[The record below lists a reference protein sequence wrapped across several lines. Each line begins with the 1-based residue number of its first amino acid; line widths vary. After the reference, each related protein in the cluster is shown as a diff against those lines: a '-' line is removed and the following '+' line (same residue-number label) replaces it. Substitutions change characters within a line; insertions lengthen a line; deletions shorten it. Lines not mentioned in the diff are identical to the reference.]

1 MTAPRSTALRAL
13 LVLTALAPA
22 AVWSQDA
29 ESIEPVGSDAPPGA
43 HLLRMAAPTELS
55 EDDRSLTEA
64 IRTTLAIELGN
75 LGYEVIEPRPAGD
88 DREPD
93 LIVEYLVYALAPRVH
108 VSVSVWLGDR
118 SARVAATTERLRAN
132 VTLYNRMTA
141 LARATLQTA
150 VRELVNIAR
159 VARVPLSLSVDAPPG
174 TVAIVLPDR
183 RLVLSP
189 GDSEMVA
196 RGIRITVEFARD
208 GHYSQTREYLVG
220 AAGLELVPPE
230 LVIAP
235 RWSVGLRYTPG
246 APLGFGV
253 AARGYLLPGRL
264 WLALEVDGYF
274 TGGVWLGPG
283 ERANMLRH
291 LEPRALAGVRLVGT
305 DQQRWRV
312 TLTSGFGAFFTWI
325 DNDQSNAIKAFI
337 DPYLVLPGTGFEYR
351 FGAITVDVN
360 AALLVVLDS
369 PGQLLPGGIGASKLN
384 PRVSVGAAW
393 NW

>member
-13 LVLTALAPA
+13 LVLTALAPV
-22 AVWSQDA
+22 AVWSQDS
-29 ESIEPVGSDAPPGA
+29 ESIEPVGTDVPPGA
-43 HLLRMAAPTELS
+43 HLLQLAAPTELGG
-55 EDDRSLTEA
+55 DDRSLAQA

-75 LGYEVIEPRPAGD
+75 LGYEVIEPQSAGD

-132 VTLYNRMTA
+132 VTLYNQMTA
-141 LARATLQTA
+141 LAQATLQTA
-150 VRELVNIAR
+150 ARELANVAR
-159 VARVPLSLSVDAPPG
+159 VARVPLSLSADAPPG
-174 TVAIVLPDR
+174 TVAVVLPDR
-183 RLVLSP
+183 RLVLGP
-189 GDSEMVA
+189 GDSAPVA
-196 RGIRITVEFARD
+196 RGTRITVKFERD
-208 GHYSQTREYLVG
+208 GYYSQTRDYLVG

-230 LVIAP
+230 LVVAP
-235 RWSVGLRYTPG
+235 RWSLGLRYTPG
-246 APLGFGV
+246 TPLGFGV

-264 WLALEVDGYF
+264 WIALEVDSYF
-274 TGGVWLGPG
+274 TGGAWLGPG
-283 ERANMLRH
+283 ERAKTLRH
-291 LEPRALAGVRLVGT
+291 LEPRALAGVRLVGG

-325 DNDQSNAIKAFI
+325 DNDRSNDSKAFI
-337 DPYLVLPGTGFEYR
+337 DPYLVLPGSGFEYR
-351 FGAITVDVN
+351 FGAITVDVS

-369 PGQLLPGGIGASKLN
+369 PGQLLPSGIGASGLN